1 MGAVR
6 ERDRNETRR
15 VSLRAGP
22 SGQCA
27 HVMHTSLLEAD
38 TVAALINYQERK
50 REREREKVALVSA
63 RTISTGITQ
72 YTTQTKLYTTQTHRA
87 QDPQLWTLFPN
98 TVFSPSDNALTQS
111 QDSGFRV

>member
-38 TVAALINYQERK
+38 TVAALINYQ
-50 REREREKVALVSA
+50 EREREKVALVSA

-111 QDSGFRV
+111 QDLGFRV